1 VTRAAGIAPPQAIV
15 SKNPEMSQALAK
27 RRRNDNLRNWA
38 ASVAVA
44 LAPALL
50 LGALLAAVMPGPW
63 RNAAVYA
70 CLFFMPCLCAG
81 ARVGP
86 TLVARYDG
94 QALMPPP
101 AAQQGLQQAGP
112 LDMAQQHAW
121 TALQSW
127 CQAGTG
133 DGRTPFWHPWR
144 LPDMPERLGLAVMA
158 GRDGDGASRLVA
170 AFARHLDQDDRLAA
184 LSAVSRLKG
193 WRLKLAVKWNELW
206 WWRRRHP
213 RQPWDCG
220 YLVEGPA
227 AQDRLAYF
235 RPRRPTLIVADA
247 LRGDSLEPVLQA
259 LAAAKADYRHPVRL
273 LMIDAGSQYW
283 PARVYDPGQVKV
295 IEFDS

>member
-1 VTRAAGIAPPQAIV
+1 
-15 SKNPEMSQALAK
+15 MSPTLAK
-27 RRRNDNLRNWA
+27 RRRNDSLRNCA

-44 LAPALL
+44 LPPALL
-50 LGALLAAVMPGPW
+50 LGALLAAALPGPW
-63 RNAAVYA
+63 RNAGIYA
-70 CLFFMPCLCAG
+70 CLFFVPCLWAG

-101 AAQQGLQQAGP
+101 AAQPGLRQAEP
-112 LDMAQQHAW
+112 LNTAQQRAW
-121 TALQSW
+121 AALQSW

-158 GRDGDGASRLVA
+158 GGDGDDASRLVA

-213 RQPWDCG
+213 LQPWDCG
-220 YLVEGPA
+220 YLVQGPA
-227 AQDRLAYF
+227 VLDRLAYF

-247 LRGDSLEPVLQA
+247 WRGDSLEPVLQV

-273 LMIDAGSQYW
+273 LVINADCQHW
-283 PARVYDPGQVKV
+283 PARVFGPGQATL
-295 IEFDS
+295 IQFGS